1 MAQPRSQHYWRQLR
15 GALTA
20 GQWDATAPAKDW
32 HQRPCSWSELIRKF
46 LKHSPDH
53 RDVAELASQT
63 QALCLLLSANAT
75 NLDGSDVGPRGPL
88 VLGEEC
94 ALPEERI
101 EEASAGY
108 ESLKQLDASR
118 SDVREA
124 VSQIQTLFDLSSEV
138 HESRVGVLRLR
149 SPSTVGVPRAPGA
162 SQGLGRR
169 ARLSR
174 FHPTLCNRNDS
185 LCCDAERPRGGL

>member
-1 MAQPRSQHYWRQLR
+1 MNAGKVYPVFPSTIPCSAFTSPATTSTYLWFPRIDIEVNMAQPRSQHYWRQLR

-124 VSQIQTLFDLSSEV
+124 VSQIQTLF
-138 HESRVGVLRLR
+138 
-149 SPSTVGVPRAPGA
+149 
-162 SQGLGRR
+162 
-169 ARLSR
+169 
-174 FHPTLCNRNDS
+174 
-185 LCCDAERPRGGL
+185 